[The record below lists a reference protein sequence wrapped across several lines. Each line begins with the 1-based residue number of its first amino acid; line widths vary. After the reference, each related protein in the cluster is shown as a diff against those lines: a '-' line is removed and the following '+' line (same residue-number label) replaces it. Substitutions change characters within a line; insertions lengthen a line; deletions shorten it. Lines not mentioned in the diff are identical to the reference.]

1 MNIFVG
7 LLILAGLGA
16 LAFAIWKGFPVI
28 AASLRQST
36 SSLADS
42 GVSQLAK
49 RLSEEGILSTLLP
62 SGTLRPALAGAS
74 GGGITDPASWGSAVK
89 NLTSAGMDIY
99 KAVNNRSDNV
109 DTFGPGLLGPGATS
123 NAGNAATSRSLSD
136 LNSYWDTL
144 N

>member
-16 LAFAIWKGFPVI
+16 LAFAIYKGFPVI
-28 AASLRQST
+28 AASLRQSST
-36 SSLADS
+36 SLADS

-62 SGTLRPALAGAS
+62 SGTLKPALAGGVS
-74 GGGITDPASWGSAVK
+74 GGVTDPASWGSAVK
-89 NLTSAGMDIY
+89 NLTSAGIDIY
-99 KAVNNRSDNV
+99 KQINSRSDNV

-123 NAGNAATSRSLSD
+123 NAGNAATSRALADQSA
-136 LNSYWDTL
+136 YWDSL